1 MNKIKLNVGGRLFET
16 TKETLQNS
24 EYFVSLLTRW
34 NNDEE
39 IKFIDRSGKV
49 FEHVLLFLQE
59 PSYNYPDK
67 YLFELDFYGITYNTS
82 SPDNLLSDKLDDLSK
97 KIDNLSDKVD
107 EKVSD
112 LILRGKGWK
121 ECENCPKLVPSDDTQ
136 CDECRQSRRS
146 SSCWDS
152 DTLVNI
158 EGLGWIPSK
167 DVKIGHKVLTSD
179 KYVEILDI
187 SKECV
192 TKKKMVIINN
202 ILLTHGHPVYISKWY
217 RAREIDEPKVYYDI
231 TLVNFTL
238 MEEHTVILRSAV
250 SELTVA
256 TLGKFPNNWHK

>member
-1 MNKIKLNVGGRLFET
+1 MNRIKLNVGGRLFET

-24 EYFVSLLTRW
+24 QYFVSLLTRW

-82 SPDNLLSDKLDDLSK
+82 PPADKLDDLSK
-97 KIDNLSDKVD
+97 KIDYLSDKVAN
-107 EKVSD
+107 
-112 LILRGKGWK
+112 LILRAKGWK
-121 ECENCPKLVPSDDTQ
+121 ECRPSYKYG
-136 CDECRQSRRS
+136 SGF
-146 SSCWDS
+146 CWDS
-152 DTLVNI
+152 NTLVNI

-167 DVKIGHKVLTSD
+167 DAKIGHKVLTSD
-179 KYVEILDI
+179 KYIEILDI

-192 TKKKMVIINN
+192 NKKEMVIINN
-202 ILLTHGHPVYISKWY
+202 ISLTHGHPVLYVNGWQ
-217 RAREIDEPKVYYDI
+217 RAREIAESKVYYNI

-238 MEEHTVILRSAV
+238 VKEHTVILRNPASKDG
-250 SELTVA
+250 LTVA
-256 TLGKFPNNWHK
+256 TLGKFPNNWRKYK